1 MCTGRAFGS
10 KSDGDC
16 YALDANLRLMDRVPP
31 TTGPPVVTRKSATW

>member
-10 KSDGDC
+10 KSEGDC

-31 TTGPPVVTRKSATW
+31 TGPPVVTRKSATW